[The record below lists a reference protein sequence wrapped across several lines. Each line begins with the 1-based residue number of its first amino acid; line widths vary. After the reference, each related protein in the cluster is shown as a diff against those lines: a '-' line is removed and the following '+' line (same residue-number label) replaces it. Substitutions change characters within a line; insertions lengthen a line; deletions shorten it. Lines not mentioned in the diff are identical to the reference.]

1 MDKEK
6 DYFCPKSLSLDAVL
20 VKFQFIEQLKT
31 WSPLNLNWKTGG
43 NLQFQKILPVV
54 VLIPLSFQ
62 KHTAAGLTY
71 LGGICKR
78 GFEELYWSTELV
90 W

>member
-1 MDKEK
+1 MDKAK
-6 DYFCPKSLSLDAVL
+6 DNFLLQIPFFGCCLGQISIRRAVKNLKSSGFKL
-20 VKFQFIEQLKT
+20 V
-31 WSPLNLNWKTGG
+31 NTGKPAIS
-43 NLQFQKILPVV
+43 KILPVV
-54 VLIPLSFQ
+54 VLNPLSFQ

-78 GFEELYWSTELV
+78 GFEELYWGTELV